1 MTKETMSVHEVAKL
15 TGITTRTLHYYDE
28 IGILK
33 PTKLTEAG
41 YRMYDDT
48 ALSRL
53 QSILLFR
60 ELEFPLKEIKAIL
73 DSPDF
78 DSSKAIS
85 QQIELLELKCKHIE
99 KLITFAREIQNKGV
113 TTINFE
119 VFGKSDIEKYKAE
132 IKAKWGNTKA
142 YQEYKQKDIARN
154 GGSYS
159 KIANELL
166 TMFSELGGLKHLTPN
181 DDEVQNKIAT
191 LQKFITDNYY
201 VCTNKILSGLGKMYV
216 GDERFK
222 NNIDK
227 TGGVGTADFVKQA
240 IAVRNRS
247 NECNCQSCNVPC
259 GRKGEAPMPCTEAFI
274 PDSFLCHTEDASLI
288 ITYKTASDMLFLA
301 MQKFLSQLALYFPDS
316 QFRKSYT
323 DVLLALVVIQVLLQ

>member
-1 MTKETMSVHEVAKL
+1 MAVREVAKL

-33 PTKLTEAG
+33 PTRITEAG

-73 DSPDF
+73 DSPNF
-78 DSSKAIS
+78 DPSEAIS

-99 KLITFAREIQNKGV
+99 KLITFAHEIQNKGI
-113 TTINFE
+113 TTMNFE
-119 VFGKSDIEKYKAE
+119 VFGKSEIEKYKAE

-166 TMFSELGGLKHLTPN
+166 TIFSELGELKHLTPN
-181 DDEVQNKIAT
+181 ADEVQNKIVA

-201 VCTNKILSGLGKMYV
+201 VCTDKILSGLGEMYV

-227 TGGVGTADFVKQA
+227 AGGAGTADFVKQA
-240 IAVRNRS
+240 IAVYCS
-247 NECNCQSCNVPC
+247 KKQE
-259 GRKGEAPMPCTEAFI
+259 
-274 PDSFLCHTEDASLI
+274 
-288 ITYKTASDMLFLA
+288 
-301 MQKFLSQLALYFPDS
+301 
-316 QFRKSYT
+316 
-323 DVLLALVVIQVLLQ
+323 